1 MRVRRH
7 IEASGCGFQ
16 AGLQARETSLG
27 GFQALGP
34 DKIVG
39 PAGCARPVRTLTART
54 LKNSECDLARTAP
67 WLKARGRRIEDA
79 YGVAPPPPNHFLQA
93 LDVRKLKGTGE
104 TSCASLSLL
113 GII

>member
-7 IEASGCGFQ
+7 VEASGCSFQ

-27 GFQALGP
+27 GFQALGGN
-34 DKIVG
+34 KRAS
-39 PAGCARPVRTLTART
+39 PAGCARPVGTLTART
-54 LKNSECDLARTAP
+54 LKNSEPISTRTAP

>member
-1 MRVRRH
+1 MLRS
-7 IEASGCGFQ
+7 A
-16 AGLQARETSLG
+16 
-27 GFQALGP
+27 
-34 DKIVG
+34 G
-39 PAGCARPVRTLTART
+39 PAGCARPVGTLILLRRTLRT
-54 LKNSECDLARTAP
+54 LKNSEPNLARPVP